1 MNNNFEMFT
10 RRAVNSIETAIEAA
24 SQMGHTYVGTEHIIL
39 GFVQEGGNVAASV
52 LKSNNITLNDI
63 YDQMILFIGKGEK
76 THLTYDNFT
85 PALRRIFNGAV
96 SAAESAG
103 TKLVGTEH
111 IFMTLLKEPG
121 CGAMS
126 FLRAMGANPV
136 KLYNDC
142 AGAYTGE
149 MPREVLKYNQ
159 PDRKQIPTLYKY
171 GKSLTEE
178 ALERKYDPLI
188 GREKEIER
196 VLQILARRN
205 KNNPCLIGE
214 AGVGKTAIVE
224 GLAQIFVSGKVPDEL
239 KNKNIFSLDLT
250 AMLAGAKYRG
260 DFEERIK
267 NCIDEVISVGN
278 VILFIDEI
286 HSIVGAGA
294 AEGAIDAANI
304 IKPQLA
310 RGEIQIIGATTI
322 EEYRKNIEKDSALE
336 RRFQPVMVSEPDE
349 NQTFNILRG
358 LREKYEN
365 YHNVI
370 ISDEIIKSAVSL
382 SVRYINDR
390 FLPDKAI
397 DIIDEAA
404 SKAKIRR
411 ARNEVSK
418 EKNDSIQMT
427 DEVITLESLEKA
439 FKKKSKNS
447 SSCPVR
453 ITVDDTSAVVS
464 EWTGIPVNSIS
475 KDEETRLL
483 NLESNLRK
491 KVIGQEKAVSAVAKA
506 IRRSRTGLK
515 EPNKPIGS
523 FIFMGPT
530 GVGKTELS
538 KAAAEFIFDS
548 ERNLIKVDM
557 SEYMEKHSVSKLI
570 GAPPGYAG
578 FDESGILTDK
588 IRRKPYCVLLFD
600 EIEKAH
606 PDVLNILL
614 QILEDGV
621 LTDSRGRKTSFKNTL
636 IILTSNIGSEYMSE
650 SVRLGF
656 GDNSSSDVSSKVKS
670 ELKKQLKPE
679 LINRLDEIVV
689 FKPLEKC
696 NLNAIAVKLLN
707 ELKERAEKIGI
718 KLNFDSNV
726 PDELINESEVK
737 KYGAR
742 YIKRSVSEK
751 IENLISQQLLEGHI
765 KKGEDIEV
773 IFDEG
778 EFKLASPLVYK

>member
-39 GFVQEGGNVAASV
+39 GFVQEGGNIAASV

-63 YDQMILFIGKGEK
+63 YDQMVLFIGKGEK

-85 PALRRIFNGAV
+85 PALRRIFNSAAA
-96 SAAESAG
+96 AAESSG

-111 IFMTLLKEPG
+111 IFMSLLKEPG

-126 FLRAMGANPV
+126 FLRAMGANPA

-149 MPREVLKYNQ
+149 IPAEVLKYSQ

-178 ALERKYDPLI
+178 ALERKHDP
-188 GREKEIER
+188 
-196 VLQILARRN
+196 
-205 KNNPCLIGE
+205 LIGE

-224 GLAQIFVSGKVPDEL
+224 GLAQIFVSGKIPDEL

-267 NCIDEVISVGN
+267 TCIEEVINVGN

-336 RRFQPVMVSEPDE
+336 RRFQPVLISEPDE
-349 NQTFNILRG
+349 DQTFNILKG
-358 LREKYEN
+358 LREQYEN

-370 ISDEIIKSAVSL
+370 ISDEVIKSAVNL

-404 SKAKIRR
+404 SKAKIRG
-411 ARNEVSK
+411 ARKESSR
-418 EKNDSIQMT
+418 EKNDVLQMT
-427 DEVITLESLEKA
+427 DEFITLESIEKA

-447 SSCPVR
+447 VLRPVK
-453 ITVDDTSAVVS
+453 ITVDDTAGVVS
-464 EWTGIPVNSIS
+464 EWTGIPVKSIS
-475 KDEETRLL
+475 KDEESKLL

-491 KVIGQEKAVSAVAKA
+491 RVIGQEKAVSAIAKA

-548 ERNLIKVDM
+548 ERNLIKIDM

-578 FDESGILTDK
+578 FDESGTLTDK

-606 PDVLNILL
+606 PEVLNILL

-621 LTDSRGRKTSFKNTL
+621 LTDSKGRKTDFKNTL
-636 IILTSNIGSEYMSE
+636 IILTSNIGSELMSE

-656 GDNSSSDVSSKVKS
+656 GENNDSDVNSKVKS
-670 ELKKQLKPE
+670 ELKRQLKPE
-679 LINRLDEIVV
+679 LINRLDEIVI
-689 FKPLEKC
+689 FKPLEKGD
-696 NLNAIAVKLLN
+696 LNAITVKMLN

-765 KKGEDIEV
+765 NKGEEIEV
-773 IFDEG
+773 IYDEG
-778 EFKLASPLVYK
+778 EFKLASPLVYNTNPS